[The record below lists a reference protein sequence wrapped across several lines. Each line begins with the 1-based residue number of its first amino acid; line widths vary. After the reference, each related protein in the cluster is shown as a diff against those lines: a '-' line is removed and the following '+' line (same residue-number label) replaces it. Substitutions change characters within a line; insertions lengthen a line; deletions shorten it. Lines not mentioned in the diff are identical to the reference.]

1 MHFFMSYTYIHRK
14 NKLEM
19 KHRWEKVYVDL
30 KWNDPIPY
38 IVQHANKISLR
49 YITTCIPD
57 IKIQED

>member
-1 MHFFMSYTYIHRK
+1 
-14 NKLEM
+14 M